1 MALPVIEAPKYH
13 LTIPSSG
20 QTVEYRPFLVREE
33 KILMIAQET
42 NTQTAMVSALKDIV
56 KSCTFGKLD
65 LYTLTMYDIEYIF
78 LNLRGKSVGETSE
91 ISVKCSEC
99 EEYVP
104 LTINLTE
111 VEVITKDEQS
121 DTIEL
126 TPDVGIKLK
135 APGLREME
143 RSAKLKNTNNM
154 TEGIMSVIESI
165 YDADSVYEVSNTD
178 PKELETF
185 IDSLSHQQLLLIQEW
200 ITNMPRLEHKIEFT
214 CKNGHKNERVLSGLS
229 DFFA

>member
-13 LTIPSSG
+13 LTVPSTG
-20 QTVEYRPFLVREE
+20 KTVEYRPFLVKEE

-42 NTQTAMVSALKDIV
+42 NTQTAMVAALKDIV

-91 ISVKCSEC
+91 ISIKCEESD
-99 EEYVP
+99 EYVP
-104 LTINLTE
+104 VTIDLTE
-111 VEVITKDEQS
+111 VEVVTKESQS

-126 TPDVGIKLK
+126 TPEVGIKLK

-143 RSAKLKNTNNM
+143 RSAKMKNVNTM
-154 TEGIMSVIESI
+154 TEGIMAVIDSI
-165 YDADSVYEVSNTD
+165 YDSDSVYQADNTE
-178 PKELETF
+178 PKELEEF

-214 CKNGHKNERVLSGLS
+214 GPTGHKNERTLAGLS

>member
-13 LTIPSSG
+13 LTVPSTG
-20 QTVEYRPFLVREE
+20 KTVEYRPFLVKEE

-42 NTQTAMVSALKDIV
+42 NTQTAMVAALKDIV

-91 ISVKCSEC
+91 ISIKCEKSD
-99 EEYVP
+99 EYVP
-104 LTINLTE
+104 VTIDLTE
-111 VEVITKDEQS
+111 VEVVTKESQS

-126 TPDVGIKLK
+126 TPEVGIKLK

-143 RSAKLKNTNNM
+143 RSAKMKNVNTM
-154 TEGIMSVIESI
+154 TEGIMAVIDSI
-165 YDADSVYEVSNTD
+165 YDTDSVYQADNTE
-178 PKELETF
+178 PKELEEF
-185 IDSLSHQQLLLIQEW
+185 IDSLSHQQLLKIQEW

-214 CKNGHKNERVLSGLS
+214 GPTGHKNERTLAGLS

>member
-13 LTIPSSG
+13 LTIPSTG
-20 QTVEYRPFLVREE
+20 KTVEYRPFLVKEE

-42 NTQTAMVSALKDIV
+42 NTQTAMVAALKDIV

-91 ISVKCSEC
+91 ISIKCEESD
-99 EEYVP
+99 EYVP
-104 LTINLTE
+104 VTIDLTE
-111 VEVITKDEQS
+111 VEVVTKESQS

-126 TPDVGIKLK
+126 TPEVGIKLK

-143 RSAKLKNTNNM
+143 RSAKMKNVNTM
-154 TEGIMSVIESI
+154 TEGIMAVIDSI
-165 YDADSVYEVSNTD
+165 YDSDSVYQADNTE
-178 PKELETF
+178 PKELEEF

-214 CKNGHKNERVLSGLS
+214 GPTGHKNERTLTGLS